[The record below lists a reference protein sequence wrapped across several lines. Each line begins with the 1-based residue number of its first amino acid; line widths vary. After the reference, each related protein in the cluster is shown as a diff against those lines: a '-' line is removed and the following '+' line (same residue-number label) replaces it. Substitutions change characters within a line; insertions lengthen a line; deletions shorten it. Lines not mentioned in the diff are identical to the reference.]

1 MSGPE
6 RRIKLEVVKIKEVF
20 INKQRFD
27 QHLGTAILCKWEE
40 ECNIKVL
47 MTDQF
52 HSKLICNVMFV
63 IYEDLL
69 V

>member
-27 QHLGTAILCKWEE
+27 QHLGTAILWFGLGRMWEGCE
-40 ECNIKVL
+40 IRVL
-47 MTDQF
+47 MRDQF
-52 HSKLICNVMFV
+52 HSK
-63 IYEDLL
+63 
-69 V
+69 